1 MNCRNI
7 IFLSVLY
14 VFLPAWIGFFWVELL
29 QIAGRWN
36 RFLHAW
42 TLGFTTML
50 AAAQAVL
57 VPLVA
62 TKQTLTS
69 AMILWQMILNVL
81 ALISFWRVLKCWKQR
96 GLAAGT
102 ADTATAVPSK
112 TERSAGGARAWT
124 FTFGVLAAVLILLQA
139 YIPARYE
146 HRDDDDS
153 RFVSEEV
160 SAVEHD
166 TMYQDDPIAGDFL
179 YWNEGEVKKDFTSP
193 WAMYVAI
200 GSRLSG
206 IPPAVL
212 SHTYLPFFLILLC
225 YAVYFLIGQV
235 LLRGDVEKVFL
246 FLIFLSVIHLWGY
259 TSTHTLASMLLLR
272 IWQGKAVCASF
283 MLPMLFY
290 LLYQIMR
297 REYKKSWIALL
308 FAADAGA
315 CLLSGIGIVTAP
327 VVIFLYGLVDFIY
340 HRAWKKTVVIW
351 AAALP
356 SILCLLYY
364 MVG

>member
-235 LLRGDVEKVFL
+235 LLRGVFVFDLFVGDSSVGLHLHAHAGVHAAFAYLAGKGGVRELYAADVVLSPVSDHAAGVQKELDCAAFCGGCGGMPAVGDRNCNCAGCHFLVRSGRFYLSPGVEKNGG
-246 FLIFLSVIHLWGY
+246 HLGGC
-259 TSTHTLASMLLLR
+259 TAEHPLP
-272 IWQGKAVCASF
+272 AV
-283 MLPMLFY
+283 
-290 LLYQIMR
+290 
-297 REYKKSWIALL
+297 
-308 FAADAGA
+308 
-315 CLLSGIGIVTAP
+315 
-327 VVIFLYGLVDFIY
+327 LYGWIGG
-340 HRAWKKTVVIW
+340 T
-351 AAALP
+351 
-356 SILCLLYY
+356 
-364 MVG
+364 